1 MLPEISRELPVTDL
15 YPEGNGIL
23 MLQLHDLKYDYQ

>member
-1 MLPEISRELPVTDL
+1 LPVTDL

-23 MLQLHDLKYDYQ
+23 MLQLHDLKYDYQWDLD